1 MAVSRPLMRVL
12 ENQGSRLLFQ
22 RGLVSL
28 AVFQAQAPIQHE
40 STLLLRSIFLGLGCS
55 IRPPWPQIG

>member
-1 MAVSRPLMRVL
+1 MRVL